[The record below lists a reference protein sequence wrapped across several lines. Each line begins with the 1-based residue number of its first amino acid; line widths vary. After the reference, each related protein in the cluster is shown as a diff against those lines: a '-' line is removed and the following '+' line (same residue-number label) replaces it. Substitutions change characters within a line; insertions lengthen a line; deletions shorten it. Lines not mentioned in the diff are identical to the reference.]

1 MKRIA
6 AFACVFALFSTFAF
20 AQDVIQDFETAPLG
34 AGTLFRPAS
43 FSGSTSANIATTP
56 ASVTEVV
63 NTDAYAS
70 TQSLHATFDW
80 ANPTD
85 PARWCR
91 FTTYNMTTTPNP
103 IIEYDKAVSMWIKV
117 VQGSFTLELL
127 SRDNNAVG
135 PIGAN
140 GGATGEIERIT
151 PATPVELDSAVNNGW
166 QKIYL
171 TIPGATISG
180 FTGNGVLDNPRGTLD
195 ALRIQGTGTTASV
208 EFYIDDVQQE
218 PAPSAVEDW
227 LLF

>member
-1 MKRIA
+1 M
-6 AFACVFALFSTFAF
+6 
-20 AQDVIQDFETAPLG
+20 IQDFETAPLG
-34 AGTLFRPAS
+34 PGTLFREAS
-43 FSGSTSANIATTP
+43 YSGSTSANIAAAPVP
-56 ASVTEVV
+56 ATEVV

-70 TQSLHATFDW
+70 TQSLHAIFGW

-91 FTTYNMTTTPNP
+91 FTTFNMTTTPNP

-135 PIGAN
+135 AIGAN
-140 GGATGEIERIT
+140 GGASGEIERIT
-151 PATPVELDSAVNNGW
+151 PATPVELDSAVNNSW

-171 TIPGATISG
+171 SIPGATISG
-180 FTGNGVLDNPRGTLD
+180 FTGNGILDNPRGTLD
-195 ALRIQGTGTTASV
+195 ALRIQGTGTTDTI

-218 PAPSAVEDW
+218 PAPAAVEDC
-227 LLF
+227 

>member
-6 AFACVFALFSTFAF
+6 AFACVFALLSTFVL
-20 AQDVIQDFETAPLG
+20 AQDMIQDFETAPLG
-34 AGTLFRPAS
+34 PGTLFRDAA
-43 FSGSTSANIATTP
+43 FSGSTSANIAAAPVP
-56 ASVTEVV
+56 ATEVV

-91 FTTYNMTTTPNP
+91 FTTSNMTTTPNP
-103 IIEYDKAVSMWIKV
+103 IIEYDKDVTMWIKV

-135 PIGAN
+135 AIGAD

-151 PATPVELDSAVNNGW
+151 PATPVNW
-166 QKIYL
+166 I
-171 TIPGATISG
+171 
-180 FTGNGVLDNPRGTLD
+180 R
-195 ALRIQGTGTTASV
+195 R
-208 EFYIDDVQQE
+208 
-218 PAPSAVEDW
+218 
-227 LLF
+227 